1 MLFIYF
7 IPDHGIFLVLNNVG
21 RFNMRNP
28 FIKKLIVLCMVF
40 VLLPTTSVLA
50 ASSLIKDPVLA
61 KVIRA
66 DLKLPAKKEIKA
78 GDLKKL
84 KSIYAMETKNKIS
97 NLQGLEHAVNMTDLF
112 LPGQN
117 IKNIKPLNKLKKL
130 TFLAVEGNQITDISP
145 LSDLTNLQNLV
156 MDDNKIKSLAPLKNI
171 RKLRSL
177 LASGN
182 QVTDLS
188 PLRKLKLEWIIMNDN
203 KIQDLTPLKNHP
215 TLEYLYVE
223 DNLIE
228 DIAVLETIPHLK
240 EVYLANN
247 PLNDRAEQVVESL
260 KKKGVLVSLVSEDA
274 NQAQ

>member
-1 MLFIYF
+1 M
-7 IPDHGIFLVLNNVG
+7 HNQ
-21 RFNMRNP
+21 
-28 FIKKLIVLCMVF
+28 FIKKLIVLCLVF
-40 VLLPTTSVLA
+40 VLLPATSVLA

-66 DLKLPAKKEIKA
+66 DLKMSAKKEIKA
-78 GDLKKL
+78 ADLKKL
-84 KSIYAMETKNKIS
+84 KSIYAMETKSKIS

-130 TFLAVEGNQITDISP
+130 MFLAVEGNQIADISP
-145 LSDLTNLQNLV
+145 LLGLTNLQNLV
-156 MDDNKIKSLAPLKNI
+156 MDNNKIKSLAPLKNM
-171 RKLRSL
+171 RKLTSL

-188 PLRKLKLEWIIMNDN
+188 PLQKLKLEWVIMDDN
-203 KIQDLTPLKNHP
+203 KIQDLTPFKNHP

-228 DIAVLETIPHLK
+228 DISVLETIPHLT

-247 PLNDRAEQVVESL
+247 PLNERAEQVVKNLE
-260 KKKGVLVSLVSEDA
+260 KKGVLVGLVSEEAD
-274 NQAQ
+274 QAK

>member
-1 MLFIYF
+1 M
-7 IPDHGIFLVLNNVG
+7 HNQ
-21 RFNMRNP
+21 
-28 FIKKLIVLCMVF
+28 FIKRLIVLCLIFVF
-40 VLLPTTSVLA
+40 LPATSVWA

-66 DLKLPAKKEIKA
+66 DLKLSAKKELKA

-84 KSIYAMETKNKIS
+84 KSMYVMETKNKIS

-117 IKNIKPLNKLKKL
+117 IKSIKPLNTLKKL

-145 LSDLTNLQNLV
+145 LSGLTNLQNLV
-156 MDDNKIKSLAPLKNI
+156 MDDNKIKSLAPLKNM
-171 RKLRSL
+171 RKLTSL

-188 PLRKLKLEWIIMNDN
+188 PLQKVKLEWVIMNGN

-215 TLEYLYVE
+215 TLQYLYVE

-228 DIAVLETIPHLK
+228 DIAVLETIPHLT

-247 PLNDRAEQVVESL
+247 PLNDRAEQIVKNL
-260 KKKGVLVSLVSEDA
+260 KKKVVLVSLVSDEAD
-274 NQAQ
+274 QTK